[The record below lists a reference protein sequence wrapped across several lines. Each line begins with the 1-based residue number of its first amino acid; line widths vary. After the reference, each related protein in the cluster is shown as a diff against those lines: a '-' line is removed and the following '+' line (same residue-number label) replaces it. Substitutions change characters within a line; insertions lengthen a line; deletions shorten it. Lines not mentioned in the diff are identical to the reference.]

1 MMAGKNWLAV
11 HLEHKLPDENTVVA
25 WALLDAGNTLLT
37 QGQGPLGRVRVQAG
51 HAAERAEVLV
61 FVPGSAVNL
70 AEVGIPSRQSAH
82 LRKALPFMIEDQI
95 AGDLRQ
101 THLAM
106 APQRFGDSVPVGIV
120 SHSQMIAWLEVLH
133 SAGLSPVAMI
143 PEHLL
148 LPREPGSIFVHVHWS
163 RSHIK
168 LGECRGIVVENENVA
183 LILGLALGQR
193 AMPCSRI
200 EISACATSADDI
212 ARADLLAIEVEQTL
226 QLPVRRTN
234 YSETLVE
241 LLARQARSGDPVLN
255 LCQGGY
261 RSTSGRGDS
270 EQNWRAAWLAAAAGL
285 AFFAVTCLFSG
296 WSLDRRAR
304 EAHDEAVAQFRR
316 MFPDERRVINLRR
329 QAEARLASGT
339 SGGGSGVSGLAAL
352 AKALSAEESAG
363 VDLKSLRFERSSGG
377 LGAELSA
384 PSIAQIDRLGKVLTD
399 AGVSSRVLSASEEG
413 GVAIAK
419 LELRTQ

>member
-1 MMAGKNWLAV
+1 MAGKNWLAV

-25 WALLDAGNTLLT
+25 WALLDTANTLLT

-51 HAAERAEVLV
+51 HAAERAEVVV

-70 AEVGIPSRQSAH
+70 AEVLIPSRQGAH

-101 THLAM
+101 THLAV

-183 LILGLALGQR
+183 LLLQLALSQR

-200 EISACATSADDI
+200 EISACATSPDDI
-212 ARADLLAIEVEQTL
+212 ARADLLAVEVEQRL

-234 YSETLVE
+234 YKETLVE

-261 RSTSGRGDS
+261 RSTSGRGETD
-270 EQNWRAAWLAAAAGL
+270 QNWRAAWQAAAAGL
-285 AFFAVTCLFSG
+285 VLFALACLFSG

-329 QAEARLASGT
+329 QAEARLASG
-339 SGGGSGVSGLAAL
+339 SSSDGGGVSGLAAL

-399 AGVSSRVLSASEEG
+399 AGISSRVLSASEEG

>member
-1 MMAGKNWLAV
+1 MAGKNWLAV

-25 WALLDAGNTLLT
+25 WALLDTANTLLT

-51 HAAERAEVLV
+51 HAAERAEVVV

-70 AEVGIPSRQSAH
+70 AEVLIPSRQGAH

-101 THLAM
+101 THLAV

-183 LILGLALGQR
+183 LLLELALSQR

-200 EISACATSADDI
+200 EISACAASPDDI
-212 ARADLLAIEVEQTL
+212 ARADLLAVEVEQRL

-234 YSETLVE
+234 YKETLVE

-261 RSTSGRGDS
+261 RSTSGRGETD
-270 EQNWRAAWLAAAAGL
+270 QNWRAAWHAAAAGL
-285 AFFAVTCLFSG
+285 VLFALACLFSG

-329 QAEARLASGT
+329 QAEARLASG
-339 SGGGSGVSGLAAL
+339 SSSDGGGVSGLAAL

-399 AGVSSRVLSASEEG
+399 AGISSRVLSASEEG